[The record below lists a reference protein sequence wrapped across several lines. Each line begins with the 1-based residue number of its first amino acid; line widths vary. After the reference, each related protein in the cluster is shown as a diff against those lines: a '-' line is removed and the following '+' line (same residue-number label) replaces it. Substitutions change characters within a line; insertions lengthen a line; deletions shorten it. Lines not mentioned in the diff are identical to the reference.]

1 MGVEDPTGSHSS
13 GFVPPDLHFPPSS
26 IPLKPIDT
34 RYLLI
39 RSLGHGSFGTVTL
52 AKAQFDLES
61 LSKDCS
67 SSTLMYQDKYL
78 PQNKMT
84 KNQKL
89 VAIKTMVTRLKTL
102 HEYKRVRELKFI
114 LRMAPNPHLIQIF
127 EVFIDNTN
135 FQLHIVMEY
144 MGQNLY
150 QMMKHRKNKVFS
162 YPSLKSILAQLL
174 AGIIHIHSYSFY
186 HRDIKPENILITP
199 TSMYYEDANG
209 YPDSYVIKLA
219 DFGLA
224 RDVYNKKPYTPYVS
238 TRWYRSPEILL
249 RNGYYSTPLDIW
261 AFGCV
266 AFEMVTF
273 QPLFPGSDELDQV
286 WKILEVLGTPYRSP
300 EFSNINS
307 GPCGGFWKDSLL
319 LLNKLNLKLPF
330 SDGIDITTLVS
341 NPRLKDLTEVIEKCI
356 RWDPNKRPSALELA
370 QFKYFHGSIVQKE
383 IYNGTKEISNM
394 QQAMLF
400 AGINPVPF
408 SVNNKNLRIDCKV
421 EGLHSKEILQ
431 NPIKKQCISYSPA
444 KVNSYTQSD
453 AMEVSNNNS
462 LNKLLDEKLTVQ
474 EFLHEY
480 QRETFVINNNCEFVQ
495 EDAPSYQYANVT
507 NESIKNNGA
516 YTQGSLNMVLED
528 LPESQCEVGFDDDID
543 IGVDDECDTE
553 GDQIDNELSRE
564 IERNLKNCYIPREV
578 PIDDIS
584 SPVKS
589 SIYES
594 KFGNKMSQT
603 NKEPGTID
611 VTIHQDVFKDFSG
624 DFSIGINFPNTHYEQ
639 NSQPYFCDD
648 ADNNNNS
655 NNNNNKNNNNVR
667 SGRKDTSSYMLSN
680 NIQQEIQ
687 PKHNNLL
694 DSSFETSLNFT
705 PRSFLPELQI
715 QESFFNMETN
725 EIEDNLQTLP
735 QRCPKK
741 RADSQYLGNITF

>member
-1 MGVEDPTGSHSS
+1 MGFTDLTGSHNT

-26 IPLKPIDT
+26 IPLKPIET

-52 AKAQFDLES
+52 AKAQFDLEL
-61 LSKDCS
+61 LSKDGCN
-67 SSTLMYQDKYL
+67 STLMYQDKYL

-102 HEYKRVRELKFI
+102 HDYKRVRELKFI

-144 MGQNLY
+144 MEQNLY

-174 AGIIHIHSYSFY
+174 AGILHIHSYGFY

-199 TSMYYEDANG
+199 TSMYYENSDG

-273 QPLFPGSDELDQV
+273 QPLFPGNDELDQV
-286 WKILEVLGTPYRSP
+286 WKILEVLGTPYKSP

-330 SDGIDITTLVS
+330 SDGIEITTLVS
-341 NPRLKDLTEVIEKCI
+341 NPRLKDLADVIDKCI
-356 RWDPNKRPSALELA
+356 RWDPNKRPSALELS
-370 QFKYFHGSIVQKE
+370 QFRYFNDSIVQKE
-383 IYNGTKEISNM
+383 VYKGSKEISTM

-400 AGINPVPF
+400 AGINPAPF
-408 SVNNKNLRIDCKV
+408 SVINKNLRIDGRI
-421 EGLHSKEILQ
+421 EDLRSKETHQ
-431 NPIKKQCISYSPA
+431 TPTKRQCISYLPGNL
-444 KVNSYTQSD
+444 NSYTQSNQI
-453 AMEVSNNNS
+453 EVSTHDT
-462 LNKLLDEKLTVQ
+462 LNHLLDEKLTVQ

-480 QRETFVINNNCEFVQ
+480 QRETTDINNHFEFIQ
-495 EDAPSYQYANVT
+495 ENAPSYHFANIT
-507 NESIKNNGA
+507 NESVKNNGN
-516 YTQGSLNMVLED
+516 YTPGSLNMVLED
-528 LPESQCEVGFDDDID
+528 LPESQCEVGFDADID
-543 IGVDDECDTE
+543 IGEDDECDTE

-584 SPVKS
+584 SPIKS
-589 SIYES
+589 SIYEYKS
-594 KFGNKMSQT
+594 GNKANLT
-603 NKEPGTID
+603 NKESGIID

-624 DFSIGINFPNTHYEQ
+624 DFSIGINFPSTNEVQ
-639 NSQPYFCDD
+639 NSQPYDD
-648 ADNNNNS
+648 DDNNNITNNNHT
-655 NNNNNKNNNNVR
+655 NNNNNNNHK
-667 SGRKDTSSYMLSN
+667 STYKDTGSCMLSD
-680 NIQQEIQ
+680 NIQREIQ

-715 QESFFNMETN
+715 QESLFNMGTD

-741 RADSQYLGNITF
+741 TTDSQYMGNITF